1 MDNMNDICEIID
13 EINNTELLIDNIN
26 EQIRSL
32 TLSINKEI
40 LITNEN
46 KDFIE
51 IKENN
56 IEEQPHYFRIEQC
69 LNNNR
74 CTHIVMFYMKNNMIH
89 SSVLMTKNYIID
101 LLSRNKIKIP
111 VHFLRE

>member
-26 EQIRSL
+26 EQIQSL

-46 KDFIE
+46 KI
-51 IKENN
+51 
-56 IEEQPHYFRIEQC
+56 
-69 LNNNR
+69 L
-74 CTHIVMFYMKNNMIH
+74 
-89 SSVLMTKNYIID
+89 
-101 LLSRNKIKIP
+101 
-111 VHFLRE
+111 